1 MAPLVLKVRSN
12 LTILKLLQDMVPELK
27 NVSDL
32 ADIHIIYIY
41 VGESIGRLS

>member
-1 MAPLVLKVRSN
+1 MAPLVLEVRSN
-12 LTILKLLQDMVPELK
+12 LSILKLLHEMVPELK

-32 ADIHIIYIY
+32 ADIHIY